1 MRLAGCPLRT
11 KYSVCYFGA
20 LFLELRFNIV
30 PPTSDLC
37 LLTTFYMRCPKCSS
51 IETKVLD
58 TRTGKNETS
67 IRRRRECL
75 DCGYRFT
82 TIEEVLRADLQV
94 VKRDGRREDFDRGKI
109 LGGLKKAVEKRPID
123 VVQIEML
130 IADVLTALEQEYD
143 HEIPAK
149 AIGEQIMLRL
159 KHLDQ
164 IAYVRYASVYKDF
177 RDLAELAQE
186 INDLKSSSENA
197 PA

>member
-1 MRLAGCPLRT
+1 
-11 KYSVCYFGA
+11 
-20 LFLELRFNIV
+20 
-30 PPTSDLC
+30 
-37 LLTTFYMRCPKCSS
+37 MRCPKCTSL
-51 IETKVLD
+51 ETKVLD

-82 TIEEVLRADLQV
+82 TIEEVLRSDLQV
-94 VKRDGRREDFDRGKI
+94 VKRDGRREDFDRNKM
-109 LGGLKKAVEKRPID
+109 LGGLRKAVEKRPID
-123 VVQIEML
+123 VMQIEML
-130 IADVLTALEQEYD
+130 VADVLASLEKEFD

-159 KHLDQ
+159 KKLDQ

-186 INDLKSSSENA
+186 INELKEASEHGQA
-197 PA
+197 